1 MAEVRWALRAL
12 EDLHEIHDF
21 IARDSPR
28 AAEALVERIFSA
40 SERLT
45 SFPLSGRLVPE
56 FPGSGYR
63 ELLVGNYRVQSRV
76 ADVVV
81 WIVTVVHGMRLPVS
95 PEEDGE

>member
-1 MAEVRWALRAL
+1 MRWALRAL
-12 EDLHEIHDF
+12 EDLREIHAF

-28 AAEALVERIFSA
+28 AAEALVERIFSV

-45 SFPLSGRLVPE
+45 AFPLSGRLVPE

-76 ADVVV
+76 ADAVV
-81 WIVTVVHGMRLPVS
+81 WIVTVVHGMRLPLR
-95 PEEDGE
+95 PEEGSE